1 MFFHAASIYIWERR
15 KEKKKNNLELNS
27 KEKIIKHFI
36 TQPLFRKCG
45 RILKKEKK
53 KKIIQRFSRSIYL
66 YLGSEERKISR
77 FNIEEK
83 NNPTF
88 FHATSI
94 FIWELRKRKFLRSN
108 FEEII
113 NPTFSHNLYLY
124 LGTEKI
130 KKE

>member
-53 KKIIQRFSRSIYL
+53 K
-66 YLGSEERKISR
+66 E
-77 FNIEEK
+77 

-88 FHATSI
+88 FTEHLFI
-94 FIWELRKRKFLRSN
+94 FGI
-108 FEEII
+108 
-113 NPTFSHNLYLY
+113 
-124 LGTEKI
+124 
-130 KKE
+130 